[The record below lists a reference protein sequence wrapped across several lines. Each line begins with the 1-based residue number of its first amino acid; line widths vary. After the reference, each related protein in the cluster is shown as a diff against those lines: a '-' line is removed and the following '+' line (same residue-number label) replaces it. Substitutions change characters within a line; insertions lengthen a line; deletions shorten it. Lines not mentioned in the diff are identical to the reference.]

1 MKIEGRKLMRE
12 ITLGCE
18 FGRKNPIGK
27 RPTGDLIA
35 YGCRHTKAQRMITT
49 PVCPTDGNVMVGIQ
63 DPEAKVVIP
72 PGTPSPLGKQLQ
84 YLI

>member
-35 YGCRHTKAQRMITT
+35 YGW
-49 PVCPTDGNVMVGIQ
+49 
-63 DPEAKVVIP
+63 
-72 PGTPSPLGKQLQ
+72 
-84 YLI
+84 LIISFFRPWNI